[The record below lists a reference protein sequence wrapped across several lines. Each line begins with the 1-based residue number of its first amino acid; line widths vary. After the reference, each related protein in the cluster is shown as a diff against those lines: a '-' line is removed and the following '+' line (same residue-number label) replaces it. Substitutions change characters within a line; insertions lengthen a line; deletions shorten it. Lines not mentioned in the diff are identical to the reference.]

1 MDMRDVKTLLLT
13 SIIILLVILY
23 SIQSYEYINLVNSYN
38 SVLNDLQNLREENRI
53 LRTMVARSV
62 ESGGINQSIEALGE
76 YVEGH
81 IVAVSIDNE
90 DMEGV
95 LIKFKLAVKPGNGNI
110 FIAISPHVGV
120 DLQTSLEMAR
130 EAAGKYL
137 GINLSTYD
145 IYLVIEAPSEVG
157 MVDGPSAGL
166 MLTLAIVSAFEG
178 IDISNICVTG
188 AIDANGNVYPVGGI
202 IEKAI
207 ACVNGGMEKL
217 IIPKGQSTVVVY
229 EKVEKTI
236 FPGFT
241 VVVIEPREVDL
252 NKYLEENGYKLN
264 VYEASTL
271 EEAIEIIKGS

>member
-271 EEAIEIIKGS
+271 EEAIEIIMGS